1 MSTVLKL
8 GPADHGRPMS
18 LDEFLAGDYQ
28 EGHKYELI
36 GGRLYVSPEANF
48 PEGHVEKWLYRLLD
62 RYAEEHPEVINYV
75 HNKARVFVPGQD
87 DLTNPEPD
95 IAAYR
100 NVPLDRP
107 LRELRWQDISPVL
120 VVEVLSPDDP
130 SKDLQRN
137 ADLYLAVPSIKE
149 YWVMDTRQDADEPAL
164 IAHIRHGKKWR
175 IKTVAAGG
183 TYTTRLLPGF
193 ELLLVPSH

>member
-28 EGHKYELI
+28 EGYKYELI
-36 GGRLYVSPEANF
+36 GGRLCVSPVANF

-62 RYAEEHPEVINYV
+62 RYAEEQPEVINYV

-107 LRELRWQDISPVL
+107 LRELRWQDLTPVL

-137 ADLYLAVPSIKE
+137 VDLYLAVPSIKE
-149 YWVMDTRQDADEPAL
+149 YWVVDTRQDADEPAL

-175 IKTVAAGG
+175 IKTVAAGD